1 MKFLKNILP
10 VLLLAALSFSTQAQV
25 GNPAPN
31 FTVTDTHGNTHTLY
45 DYLDSGKVVVLDFFF
60 TTCIPCQFYS
70 PQVNLAYEKYGCNT
84 ANVIFMSIDY
94 HDTDAEVLAYD
105 EEYDI
110 EYPSVSG
117 LNGGGDAVVSLY
129 NVFAFPTF
137 YVIDS
142 SKTIVE
148 QIDPP
153 TLQVFDF
160 RFEQLG
166 ILPAECIVSAAKEP
180 AIMERLELFPN
191 PVAGS
196 TLNVRLPGGVA
207 ISGNF
212 EIIDCTGR
220 TLRSGQLDVSGDQVM
235 ELPVSDLPS
244 GLSLLKIN
252 ALKDGKTYR
261 SLFVKE

>member
-1 MKFLKNILP
+1 MKNTLHIL
-10 VLLLAALSFSTQAQV
+10 LFATLSFSTDAQV

-105 EEYDI
+105 EEYNI
-110 EYPSVSG
+110 GYPSVSG
-117 LNGGGDAVVSLY
+117 LNGGGDAVVALY
-129 NVFAFPTF
+129 GVFGFPTF

-153 TLQVFDF
+153 TLQVFDY

-166 ILPAECIVSAAKEP
+166 IQPAECIVSAAKETV
-180 AIMERLELFPN
+180 AAERLELFPN
-191 PVAGS
+191 PVTGS
-196 TLNVRLPGGVA
+196 NLNVRLPGDVA
-207 ISGNF
+207 GAGNF
-212 EIIDCTGR
+212 EIVDCTGR
-220 TLRSGQLDVSGDQVM
+220 ILRSGQLDVSGDQVV
-235 ELPVSDLPS
+235 ELPVGDLSS
-244 GLSLLKIN
+244 GIFLLKIN

-261 SLFVKE
+261 GRFVKE

>member
-1 MKFLKNILP
+1 MKLLQNTLP
-10 VLLLAALSFSTQAQV
+10 VMLLAVLSFSTQAQV

-31 FTVTDTHGNTHTLY
+31 FTVTDTYGNTHTLY

-105 EEYDI
+105 EEYNI

-129 NVFAFPTF
+129 GVFAFPTF

-153 TLQVFDF
+153 TLQVFEY
-160 RFEQLG
+160 RFGQLG
-166 ILPAECIVSAAKEP
+166 ILPAECIVSAVKETV
-180 AIMERLELFPN
+180 ATERIEIFPN
-191 PVAGS
+191 PFAGS
-196 TLNVRLPGGVA
+196 SLNVRLPGGVA
-207 ISGNF
+207 VSGNF
-212 EIIDCTGR
+212 EIMDCTGR
-220 TLRSGQLDVSGDQVM
+220 TVRSGRLEISSDQVV
-235 ELPVSDLPS
+235 EVPLGDLPS
-244 GLSLLKIN
+244 GVFLLKIN
-252 ALKDGKTYR
+252 ALKEGKTYR
-261 SLFVKE
+261 GRFVKE

>member
-1 MKFLKNILP
+1 MKFLKNTIP
-10 VLLLAALSFSTQAQV
+10 VLLLAALSLSTQAQV

-31 FTVTDTHGNTHTLY
+31 FTVTDTYGNTHTLY

-84 ANVIFMSIDY
+84 ANVFFISIDY
-94 HDTDAEVLAYD
+94 HDTNAEVLAYD

-137 YVIDS
+137 YLIDS

-148 QIDPP
+148 KIDPP
-153 TLQVFDF
+153 TLQVFDY

-166 ILPAECIVSAAKEP
+166 ILPAECIVSAAKETYT
-180 AIMERLELFPN
+180 MERLELFPN
-191 PVAGS
+191 PVTGS
-196 TLNVRLPGGVA
+196 SLNVRLHGDVA
-207 ISGNF
+207 VSGNF
-212 EIIDCTGR
+212 EIMDCRGSTV
-220 TLRSGQLDVSGDQVM
+220 RSGQLDISGNQVV
-235 ELPVSDLPS
+235 EVPLGNLPPGVF
-244 GLSLLKIN
+244 LLKIN
-252 ALKDGKTYR
+252 ALKDGKMYR
-261 SLFVKE
+261 GRFVKE